1 MNVYIKSSLW
11 VLIFFVNTL
20 IYASKLPEWEI
31 VPAQSEITFT
41 GTQNGAPVTGRF
53 KKFTGQ
59 IFADPSNYKT
69 GSIDITIDMNSIA
82 APFDDIVTTLA
93 SPDWFNVKA
102 FPNAEFKASKF
113 NQLDDKT
120 YEAEGI
126 LTIRDKSAPVTLK
139 FVVDQISNDQ
149 ALVEG
154 SSTIKRST
162 FRVGQGE
169 WESTDEIQNEVIV
182 RFKITATRKK

>member
-20 IYASKLPEWEI
+20 TYASKLPEWEI

-82 APFDDIVTTLA
+82 APFEDIVTTLA
-93 SPDWFNVKA
+93 S
-102 FPNAEFKASKF
+102 
-113 NQLDDKT
+113 
-120 YEAEGI
+120 
-126 LTIRDKSAPVTLK
+126 LTGSTSRHFLMQNLK
-139 FVVDQISNDQ
+139 LRNLINWM
-149 ALVEG
+149 
-154 SSTIKRST
+154 IKPMKQKG
-162 FRVGQGE
+162 F
-169 WESTDEIQNEVIV
+169 
-182 RFKITATRKK
+182 